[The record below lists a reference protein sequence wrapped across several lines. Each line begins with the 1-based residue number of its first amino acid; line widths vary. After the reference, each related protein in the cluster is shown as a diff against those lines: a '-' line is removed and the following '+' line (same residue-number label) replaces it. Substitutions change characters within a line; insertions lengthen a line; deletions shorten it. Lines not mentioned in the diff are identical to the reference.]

1 MPAKILECIKV
12 ELHPNADTLRIYNFS
27 DGINGFQIIANP
39 TNIYEVG
46 DKAAVALIGS
56 VLKDDTEIKESKIR
70 GILSQGMALG
80 KSDLPVGTDVT
91 NEFCHSEDI
100 RLDGS
105 NPQLVRWASI
115 ENLYNIRK
123 EISEYDSLRKIKYR
137 GKVKLHGSNCAVSIF
152 PNGDIVTQSRE
163 AIITPEKDNAGF
175 SRWVHE
181 QKEYW
186 SKLKT
191 DTHMVVFGE
200 WCGPGV
206 NKGCAI
212 HQIEKK
218 VFCVF
223 AIQYNRPQGSFLE
236 INPLNIFET
245 LGSDNK
251 DVYVIPFYGPVLTL
265 NFFNT
270 EDLKVQA
277 ETINLMVS
285 DIEKED
291 PYVRAQF
298 GVSGIGEGIVM
309 YPLPDGFD
317 ENRSMLIN
325 RLEFSNLGFKAKGEE
340 HKVVKTKAAAQ
351 IDPEVANSIS
361 EFIALVCTENRLK
374 QQAEK
379 VGPFTPR
386 STGQFLKE
394 FCQDVCKESTAELE
408 AAGMKWEQVSK
419 HVSEHGRKWWLGEC
433 NKL

>member
-1 MPAKILECIKV
+1 MPAKILECTKV
-12 ELHPNADTLRIYNFS
+12 ELHPNADSLRIYNFS
-27 DGINGFQIIANP
+27 YGQCVWQIICNP
-39 TNIYEVG
+39 TNIYAIG

-70 GILSQGMALG
+70 GIISQGMALG
-80 KSDLPVGTDVT
+80 KSDLTLGTDVT
-91 NEFCHSEDI
+91 NDFCHSEDI
-100 RLDGS
+100 RLTGE
-105 NPQLVRWASI
+105 NPQLIRWPSI
-115 ENLYNIRK
+115 QNLYNIRK

-137 GKVKLHGSNCAVSIF
+137 GKIKLHGGNFGISVF

-163 AIITPEKDNAGF
+163 QIITPEKDTYGF
-175 SRWVHE
+175 SKWVDD

-186 SKLKT
+186 SNLKT

-223 AIQYNRPQGSFLE
+223 GIQYNRPQGSFLE
-236 INPLNIFET
+236 INPITIFET
-245 LGSDNK
+245 LGNSNK
-251 DVYVIPFYGPVLTL
+251 DVFVIPFHGPLLTL
-265 NFFNT
+265 NFFDVEN
-270 EDLKVQA
+270 LKIQV
-277 ETINLMVS
+277 ETINNMVYAV
-285 DIEKED
+285 EKED
-291 PYVRAQF
+291 PYVASQF
-298 GVSGIGEGIVM
+298 GISGTGEGVVM
-309 YPLPDGFD
+309 YPLPDNFD
-317 ENRSMLIN
+317 ENKSMLIP

-351 IDPEVANSIS
+351 IDPEVVNSIS
-361 EFIALVCTENRLK
+361 EFITLVCTENRLK
-374 QQAEK
+374 QQADK

-394 FCQDVCKESTAELE
+394 FCQDVCKESVAELD

-419 HVSEHGRKWWLGEC
+419 QVSEYARKWWLGEC